1 MIMNHTTRFFV
12 FFFFNDTATTEIYT
26 LSLHDALPIS
36 LFVEAERG
44 AAASYPRSSFPE
56 GLSWLV
62 DEERRAAYESA
73 GSHFESS
80 YQLTILWL
88 PPAEAKARA
97 ARIML
102 ETPAQQRVD
111 WRENLAAFIGET
123 ERFRGLLEGA
133 MTEIAWLDNAETLTY
148 LHATVSTNAHAV
160 AVPETPFALDAL
172 LADRPLS
179 GGLAPMLGDA
189 HLRCLSVRG
198 FPTSTWPGLLDDLN
212 RLGFAYRWVTRFL
225 FMSKSEAERELVRL
239 RPRWFAERK
248 GGGGP
253 LAETSF

>member
-44 AAASYPRSSFPE
+44 AAAAYPRSSFPE
-56 GLSWLV
+56 ALSWLV

-97 ARIML
+97 ARVIL
-102 ETPAQQRVD
+102 ETPAQQQVD
-111 WRENLAAFIGET
+111 WRENLAAFIAAPH
-123 ERFRGLLEGA
+123 RFRACRE
-133 MTEIAWLDNAETLTY
+133 
-148 LHATVSTNAHAV
+148 
-160 AVPETPFALDAL
+160 
-172 LADRPLS
+172 
-179 GGLAPMLGDA
+179 API
-189 HLRCLSVRG
+189 S
-198 FPTSTWPGLLDDLN
+198 
-212 RLGFAYRWVTRFL
+212 
-225 FMSKSEAERELVRL
+225 
-239 RPRWFAERK
+239 
-248 GGGGP
+248 
-253 LAETSF
+253 